1 MNVNIYQ
8 IFYDEITRTS
18 LDPGFIPLDN
28 RDPQVKG
35 WYEFWPILNFLNNQ
49 KLDEGSW
56 YGFLSPK
63 FESKIGLRSE
73 DLVEMI
79 EQNSSRADVLLLSPE
94 WDQISYFINVF
105 EQGELCHPGL
115 TSLSQ
120 NFLDSAGIEIK
131 LDRSVMDS
139 SNSVFSNYIIAKKD
153 YWERWREY
161 ANLFFEYVNLR
172 SEYNKEVG
180 GIFYS
185 TYPMKAFIQERLASI
200 VLTKTAF
207 PTINIDQSEWG
218 PVNTLLFED
227 NQETRKL
234 LRECNE
240 LKSKYRRTG
249 NGLYLSQYWDVRS
262 KVNIKDLSFQ
272 SKKHNE

>member
-1 MNVNIYQ
+1 
-8 IFYDEITRTS
+8 
-18 LDPGFIPLDN
+18 
-28 RDPQVKG
+28 
-35 WYEFWPILNFLNNQ
+35 
-49 KLDEGSW
+49 
-56 YGFLSPK
+56 
-63 FESKIGLRSE
+63 
-73 DLVEMI
+73 
-79 EQNSSRADVLLLSPE
+79 
-94 WDQISYFINVF
+94 
-105 EQGELCHPGL
+105 
-115 TSLSQ
+115 
-120 NFLDSAGIEIK
+120 
-131 LDRSVMDS
+131 
-139 SNSVFSNYIIAKKD
+139 
-153 YWERWREY
+153 
-161 ANLFFEYVNLR
+161 
-172 SEYNKEVG
+172 
-180 GIFYS
+180 
-185 TYPMKAFIQERLASI
+185 

>member
-8 IFYDEITRTS
+8 IFYDEITRAG
-18 LDPGFIPLDN
+18 LDLGFIPLDN
-28 RDPQVKG
+28 RYPKVEG
-35 WYEFWPILNFLNNQ
+35 WYEFLPILNFLNNH
-49 KLDEGSW
+49 KLDEGDW

-63 FESKIGLRSE
+63 FESKIGLCFK

-79 EQNSSRADVLLLSPE
+79 EENDSRADVLLLSPE

-120 NFLDSAGIEIK
+120 NFLDSAGMEIK
-131 LDRSVMDS
+131 LDKAVMDA

-153 YWERWREY
+153 YWERWREC

-185 TYPMKAFIQERLASI
+185 AYPMKAFIQERLASI

-207 PTINIDQSEWG
+207 STINIDQSEWG

-249 NGLYLSQYWDVRS
+249 ESNYLSQYWDVRY
-262 KVNIKDLSFQ
+262 KVNIKDFSFQ
-272 SKKHNE
+272 SSKK